1 MIGLNAPRNARGRAP
16 YHRAGVDVHRS
27 PPAWGSQ
34 EYFSGKLAAC
44 SAADPFF
51 DYSGNALQ
59 RRRIALAASFVA
71 SHVRAGGDLLDVGCA
86 TGELTAA
93 IAGTARP
100 SSVTAV
106 DFVSELLE
114 VARRRHPYIAFEH
127 AALPELRH
135 PPGSF
140 DAITCSE
147 VLYYLAPI
155 DRAAFLAECL
165 RVLRP
170 GGVMVVTANSSGGSY
185 LDRGAAARDFAGAG
199 FEVTA
204 TRDCYL
210 GIASR
215 AHRVMRG
222 LERRGGGRI
231 PVFVGCHR
239 AAVRSQTIVRLCE
252 VAGRAFPPMGRSHSH
267 WALRARAG
275 RNA

>member
-1 MIGLNAPRNARGRAP
+1 
-16 YHRAGVDVHRS
+16 VSVHRS

-34 EYFSGKLAAC
+34 AYFSGKLE
-44 SAADPFF
+44 SSSVADPFF
-51 DYSGNALQ
+51 DYSGNAFQ
-59 RRRIALAASFVA
+59 RRRIALAARFVA

-93 IAGTARP
+93 IAGMARP

-114 VARRRHPYIAFEH
+114 VARRRHPCIAFEH
-127 AALPELRH
+127 AVLPELRH
-135 PPGSF
+135 PSGSF
-140 DAITCSE
+140 DAITCAE
-147 VLYYLAPI
+147 VLYYLAPA

-185 LDRGAAARDFAGAG
+185 LDRGAAGRVFGDAG

-210 GIASR
+210 GIASW
-215 AHRVMRG
+215 AQRVMRA
-222 LERRGGGRI
+222 LERRGGCRI
-231 PVFVGCHR
+231 PAFVEWHR

-252 VAGRAFPPMGRSHSH
+252 IAGRAFPPLGRSHSQ

-275 RNA
+275 GNAR